1 MDNQTVSFKTAI
13 KGFDKDDVINYIEQM
28 NNKFRKLESAHA
40 QEIEKLKNDLIN
52 ADSSSYAATINELK
66 SENELLKRQ
75 LDEVTPDGSREKADL
90 YDKMSGQL
98 GSMII
103 MANEK
108 ADEIVDTANKKVDDA
123 KSDIKFKIDALNSQ
137 LYNEFI
143 IAVNSYTDD
152 ITELSKTMN
161 TVLDTLNVK
170 STEIKEKLDK
180 KNERLKQ
187 TLLNEINDIKLF
199 NSDYDKI

>member
-1 MDNQTVSFKTAI
+1 MDNQTVSFKTAL

-28 NNKFRKLESAHA
+28 NNRFRKMEASHN
-40 QEIEKLKNDLIN
+40 QELEKLRNDLFTN
-52 ADSSSYAATINELK
+52 ESSGYASIISDLK
-66 SENELLKRQ
+66 SENEKLKKQ
-75 LDEVTPDGSREKADL
+75 LDELKPDTSREKAEL

-108 ADEIVDTANKKVDDA
+108 ADDIIETANKKVDDA
-123 KSDIKFKIDALNSQ
+123 KQEIRFKIDALNSQ

-143 IAVNSYTDD
+143 IAVDSYTDD
-152 ITELSKTMN
+152 IIELNKTMN
-161 TVLDTLNVK
+161 NVIELLNVK
-170 STEIKEKLDK
+170 SEEIKDKFEK
-180 KNERLKQ
+180 KNDRLKQ
-187 TLLNEINDIKLF
+187 TLINEINSIKLF